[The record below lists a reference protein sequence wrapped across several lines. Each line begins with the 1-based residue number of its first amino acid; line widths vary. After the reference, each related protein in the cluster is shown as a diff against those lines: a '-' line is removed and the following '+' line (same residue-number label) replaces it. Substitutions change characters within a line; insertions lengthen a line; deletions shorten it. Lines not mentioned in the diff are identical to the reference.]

1 MGGTDEVGGAD
12 CFFLKRII
20 SKMPRQLLFVF
31 LCSTILVIT
40 EHSSP
45 PPRPVQPSITI
56 DEERKAL
63 GESKLR
69 ELERHSE
76 GSPCWK
82 AAVSQLHASCKE
94 LTDLQQSRL
103 AVAFANCHLA
113 KSARQTY
120 HCDDI
125 MTIKECT
132 RDMDP
137 VAFQTY
143 TEFFTHTGHICYFLQ
158 SQLWQERTENVIS
171 RLSDS
176 SHVALGKLEE
186 SLEYHRILDVKQN
199 TALNN
204 QDKILDQDRKIA
216 ESLHETRE
224 DMGQAFIDMRE
235 MAEKQKVLLSE
246 MFSTLQNSVET
257 VRYLMSLFLVE
268 FVGYETFAF
277 LVVYWLII
285 LFLPRF
291 GYSRFKL
298 HMVLFAEISLEIVFR
313 KVYGYFVFGA
323 TKPPPENLVSW
334 SLGSPVHVKH
344 SL

>member
-1 MGGTDEVGGAD
+1 M
-12 CFFLKRII
+12 L
-20 SKMPRQLLFVF
+20 RQLLFTIASLWITLLV
-31 LCSTILVIT
+31 ST
-40 EHSSP
+40 EYSSP
-45 PPRPVQPSITI
+45 LRPSIQPNIAI
-56 DEERKAL
+56 DEERKLL

-69 ELERHSE
+69 ELERQSE
-76 GSPCWK
+76 DGSPCWK

-113 KSARQTY
+113 KSGRQTY
-120 HCDDI
+120 HCDDA
-125 MTIKECT
+125 MTIEECT
-132 RDMDP
+132 RGMNS

-176 SHVALGKLEE
+176 SHEALDKLEE
-186 SLEYHRILDVKQN
+186 SLEYHKVLDLKQN
-199 TALNN
+199 AALNN
-204 QDKILDQDRKIA
+204 QEKILDQDRKIA
-216 ESLHETRE
+216 DSLQRTRE
-224 DMGQAFIDMRE
+224 DMGQSFTDMRE

-246 MFSTLQNSVET
+246 MFTTLQNSVET
-257 VRYLMSLFLVE
+257 IRYLMSLFLVE

-277 LVVYWLII
+277 LIIYWLII

-298 HMVLFAEISLEIVFR
+298 HMVLFAEVALEIVFR
-313 KVYGYFVFGA
+313 RIYGYFTFA
-323 TKPPPENLVSW
+323 AAKPPPESLVS
-334 SLGSPVHVKH
+334 
-344 SL
+344 

>member
-1 MGGTDEVGGAD
+1 MLRRLFIV
-12 CFFLKRII
+12 CF
-20 SKMPRQLLFVF
+20 
-31 LCSTILVIT
+31 CSTILVST
-40 EHSSP
+40 EYSSP
-45 PPRPVQPSITI
+45 HPPRSSVQPSIAI

-76 GSPCWK
+76 NGSPCWK

-113 KSARQTY
+113 KSGRQTY
-120 HCDDI
+120 HCDDT
-125 MTIKECT
+125 MTIEECT
-132 RDMDP
+132 RDMNT

-176 SHVALGKLEE
+176 SHEALDKLEE
-186 SLEYHRILDVKQN
+186 SLEYHRVLDVKQSV
-199 TALNN
+199 ALNN
-204 QDKILDQDRKIA
+204 QEKILDQDQKIA
-216 ESLHETRE
+216 ESLHRTRE
-224 DMGQAFIDMRE
+224 DMGQAFTDMRE
-235 MAEKQKVLLSE
+235 MAEKQKILLSE
-246 MFSTLQNSVET
+246 MFTTLQNSVET

-285 LFLPRF
+285 LFLPKF
-291 GYSRFKL
+291 GHSRFKL
-298 HMVLFAEISLEIVFR
+298 HMVLFAEIALEIVFR

-323 TKPPPENLVSW
+323 TKPPPESLVSCIT
-334 SLGSPVHVKH
+334 G
-344 SL
+344 